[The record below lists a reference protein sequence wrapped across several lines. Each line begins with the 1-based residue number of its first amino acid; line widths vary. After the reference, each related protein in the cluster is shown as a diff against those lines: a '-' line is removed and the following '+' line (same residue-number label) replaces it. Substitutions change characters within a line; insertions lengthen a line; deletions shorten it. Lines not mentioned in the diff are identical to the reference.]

1 MFSKLLMV
9 PFFLSFFR
17 NIVYRLL
24 WVPEPQPKILT
35 GFTRNSTTI
44 GGWKNAKPNC
54 WPPLKRHLPILQE
67 FAKKELKVFPHF
79 VTKKCSVR
87 PKIKNEPFF
96 RDSKRGQNLNIF
108 PSGKKLTHKLS
119 SFWRKKVRNVKKYT
133 CFIII

>member
-1 MFSKLLMV
+1 ME

-79 VTKKCSVR
+79 VTKKYSVVLDQ
-87 PKIKNEPFF
+87 KLNEPFF
-96 RDSKRGQNLNIF
+96 FWSSKRGQNLNIF
-108 PSGKKLTHKLS
+108 PTGKKINPQTRTFVVLTEKS
-119 SFWRKKVRNVKKYT
+119 YERKKVHL
-133 CFIII
+133 FHHHLD